1 MKTKSPLKIIFLF
14 LAFLIVFSAI
24 ILIVAKRNLK
34 PDAIRQAFTT
44 QLQKTLPN
52 AEVLTQSLDYSL
64 GLNSKVNIRGVDI
77 LYPHGGRKLPLC
89 SFENLQIEIPFWT
102 MLMGYGTISV
112 NIDNPKVSYIEFKKG
127 SNWENSFASKAVVSF
142 EQEDKKSI
150 KKKEESE
157 DNGPGL
163 AVLSFFSDASLNFN
177 VTNINANYAL
187 RDSGFGEVKIEKLAL
202 RDIGFNTTSVFELK
216 SHFILSKGKTNETSF
231 DLLIIGETVLDRWLE
246 EKKLNF
252 NAEVDINN
260 IKSNL
265 IVKPL
270 KKFSVKMDGD
280 IEKKLMSSKV
290 VVALEEHQFMKSK
303 LDYDLEK
310 GILKLHNINLES
322 NLENI
327 VSYFVNVADYGVKIK
342 DGNLRV
348 EGSITSKNEKLFPSL
363 TTTVDSNLV
372 ALGIPVNV
380 NVKNN
385 LNSKQIRSAIELKLL
400 EGIVKV
406 GQSTPFVLGVDRF
419 DYLKTSTVNLHL
431 QDIQIP
437 TEIKEKMPEHKTVR
451 DVEVKDEN
459 TDIDISS
466 TSGEVFSNYPVKS
479 KIKFSNVILGE
490 SPINGQLGISV
501 NRKKLSIST
510 NRLKLGTAPLNLN
523 LESEIHKKGKTTE
536 LKASFTDVDIVSAAL
551 FIPKGIVKSVEG
563 KASGN
568 LDGKMIGKEY
578 DFNVALNIKEAKLH
592 KINLGKVVGNLFQ
605 KLDKL
610 ASKDITINGD
620 INEVSFNG
628 RLDDRYHQFKSY
640 KVILDEGKYALEGN
654 GKIDFKAPGELL
666 GAVVVNEEEL
676 KHDLNRDYGTAKIPF
691 RLEGIGY
698 ALNTDYKYTLEELAK
713 SAAKNLL
720 KKESDKVLQ
729 KNKGKI
735 KKLFK
740 GIFKND

>member
-14 LAFLIVFSAI
+14 LGFLIVFSAI
-24 ILIVAKRNLK
+24 ILIVAKKNLK

-89 SFENLQIEIPFWT
+89 SFDNLQIEIPFWT

-127 SNWENSFASKAVVSF
+127 SNWENSFTSKEVVSF
-142 EQEDKKSI
+142 
-150 KKKEESE
+150 KEEKKVTTKEKGNDESS
-157 DNGPGL
+157 DSGL

-187 RDSGFGEVKIEKLAL
+187 RSGSFGEVNIEKLAL

-216 SHFILSKGKTNETSF
+216 SHFILSKGKPNETSF
-231 DLLIIGETVLDRWLE
+231 DVLIIGETVLDKWLE

-260 IKSNL
+260 FKSSVL
-265 IVKPL
+265 IKPL
-270 KKFSVKMDGD
+270 KKFSVKMDGGV
-280 IEKKLMSSKV
+280 EKKMMSSKV
-290 VVALEEHQFMKSK
+290 VVALEEHQFMKSN
-303 LDYDLEK
+303 LDYDLNKE
-310 GILKLHNINLES
+310 ILKLHNIKLVSDLN
-322 NLENI
+322 NI
-327 VSYFVNVADYGVKIK
+327 TSYFVNVSDFGVKIK
-342 DGNLRV
+342 DGQLKV
-348 EGSITSKNEKLFPSL
+348 EGSLTSRNDKLFPNITTSL
-363 TTTVDSNLV
+363 DSNIV
-372 ALGIPVNV
+372 ALGIPVVV

-385 LNSKQIRSAIELKLL
+385 LNSKKIRSAIELKLL
-400 EGIVKV
+400 EGVVKI

-419 DYLKTSTVNLHL
+419 DYLKTSDINMHL

-437 TEIKEKMPEHKTVR
+437 TEMKEHMPKQKVAKE
-451 DVEVKDEN
+451 EVKEEN
-459 TDIDISS
+459 SDVDISS

-479 KIKFSNVILGE
+479 KIKFSNVMLGE
-490 SPINGQLGISV
+490 SPINGQIGLSV
-501 NRKKLSIST
+501 NRKKLNILS
-510 NRLKLGTAPLNLN
+510 NRLKLGTAPLNLKVN
-523 LESEIHKKGKTTE
+523 SEIHKKGKTTE
-536 LKASFTDVDIVSAAL
+536 VNASFSEVEISSAAL
-551 FIPKGIVKSVEG
+551 FVPHGIIKSVEG
-563 KASGN
+563 KASGKV
-568 LDGKMIGKEY
+568 DGKLIGKGY
-578 DFNVALNIKEAKLH
+578 DFNVALNVKEAKLH
-592 KINLGKVVGNLFQ
+592 KINLANVVGSIFN
-605 KLDKL
+605 KLEKITK
-610 ASKDITINGD
+610 KDISINGD
-620 INEVSFNG
+620 ISELSFNG

-640 KVILDEGKYALEGN
+640 KVVLDEGKYALEGN

-666 GAVVVNEEEL
+666 GAIVVNEEEL
-676 KHDLNRDYGTAKIPF
+676 KHDLERDYGTAKIPY

-698 ALNTDYKYTLEELAK
+698 ALSGDYEYTLERLAK

-720 KKESDKVLQ
+720 KKETDKVLQ